1 MNEFWREIVYVLVRI
16 WRWVVKRILAWDRVR
31 SCCECRHG
39 IVYVSVMNFGE
50 DVLSCLRV

>member
-1 MNEFWREIVYVLVRI
+1 MNEFWRGIVYVLVRI

-31 SCCECRHG
+31 SCCDG